1 LQKAFLYI
9 ANALEIHAH
18 PSLIHLLCV
27 QIRKRTTSKMQSV
40 DVAIITA
47 KINIAK
53 EGRSDN
59 DLFVL

>member
-1 LQKAFLYI
+1 MM
-9 ANALEIHAH
+9 
-18 PSLIHLLCV
+18 LCI